1 MCMAALRAEDAH
13 RCTLHE
19 SEHVATPILLSPAK
33 SMVLTTINRCVAR
46 QTLARFK
53 YLLES
58 WPSSSIIKP
67 WNPLSILPLSI
78 AT

>member
-1 MCMAALRAEDAH
+1 
-13 RCTLHE
+13 
-19 SEHVATPILLSPAK
+19 
-33 SMVLTTINRCVAR
+33 MVLTTINRCVAR